1 MRRSPAISLLFIRS
15 SLFSGDPAANLD
27 AFARGNI
34 EQIGGAPDQVV
45 LELVEAA
52 VSIDDFPHH
61 LDNAPPPLLVERA
74 IDAAGEVVEIDRFV
88 LGGRRFIDKLGG
100 GGIVEVEPVLE
111 HG

>member
-1 MRRSPAISLLFIRS
+1 MPRTPGISLLFIRV

-74 IDAAGEVVEIDRFV
+74 IDDAGEVVEIDRLV
-88 LGGRRFIDKLGG
+88 LGGRRFVDKLGG
-100 GGIVEVEPVLE
+100 CGLVAVATVL
-111 HG
+111 